1 MIVIIVTLFYSCT
14 KKSFREIHH
23 AEMAHITG
31 RQRYR
36 PAGLC
41 CLQRPTG
48 RAGAE
53 LSATRAQHC
62 PVPKTGGSAGAG
74 PKAAKPPITWAEA
87 RDKNGFR
94 VDIECDHPGCS
105 KPRAKPYPAYEGP
118 VKKTDRRRQ
127 SDPYSTNQDP
137 DYNIQLGY
145 EW

>member
-1 MIVIIVTLFYSCT
+1 MPRWLTLPAASVTALLVFAACSAPLGALELNYQPPEPSIAPSP
-14 KKSFREIHH
+14 KPV
-23 AEMAHITG
+23 APPG
-31 RQRYR
+31 RPQGGETADY
-36 PAGLC
+36 L
-41 CLQRPTG
+41 G
-48 RAGAE
+48 RG
-53 LSATRAQHC
+53 TRQ
-62 PVPKTGGSAGAG
+62 
-74 PKAAKPPITWAEA
+74 E
-87 RDKNGFR
+87 RFR

>member
-1 MIVIIVTLFYSCT
+1 MPRWLTLPAASVTALLAFAACSAPLELNYQPPEPSVSPPP
-14 KKSFREIHH
+14 KPV
-23 AEMAHITG
+23 APPG
-31 RQRYR
+31 
-36 PAGLC
+36 
-41 CLQRPTG
+41 PT
-48 RAGAE
+48 
-53 LSATRAQHC
+53 
-62 PVPKTGGSAGAG
+62 

>member
-1 MIVIIVTLFYSCT
+1 MPRWLTLPAASVTALLVFAACS
-14 KKSFREIHH
+14 
-23 AEMAHITG
+23 A
-31 RQRYR
+31 
-36 PAGLC
+36 PL
-41 CLQRPTG
+41 
-48 RAGAE
+48 GALE
-53 LSATRAQHC
+53 LNYQPPEPSIAPSPK
-62 PVPKTGGSAGAG
+62 PVAPPAG

>member
-1 MIVIIVTLFYSCT
+1 MPRWLTLPAASVTALLVFAACSAPLGALELNYQPPEPSISPSP
-14 KKSFREIHH
+14 KPV
-23 AEMAHITG
+23 APPG
-31 RQRYR
+31 
-36 PAGLC
+36 PA
-41 CLQRPTG
+41 
-48 RAGAE
+48 
-53 LSATRAQHC
+53 
-62 PVPKTGGSAGAG
+62 

>member
-1 MIVIIVTLFYSCT
+1 MPRWLTLPAVSTAALLAFAAYSAPQ
-14 KKSFREIHH
+14 SALELNYQ
-23 AEMAHITG
+23 A
-31 RQRYR
+31 
-36 PAGLC
+36 PAPRLAPAP
-41 CLQRPTG
+41 QPP
-48 RAGAE
+48 APSE
-53 LSATRAQHC
+53 PAT
-62 PVPKTGGSAGAG
+62 KTG
-74 PKAAKPPITWAEA
+74 KPPIAWTEA
-87 RDKNGFR
+87 RDKSGFR

>member
-1 MIVIIVTLFYSCT
+1 MPRWLTLPAASITMLLAFSAYGAPLGTLELNYQPPEPSVTPPP
-14 KKSFREIHH
+14 K
-23 AEMAHITG
+23 
-31 RQRYR
+31 
-36 PAGLC
+36 
-41 CLQRPTG
+41 
-48 RAGAE
+48 
-53 LSATRAQHC
+53 
-62 PVPKTGGSAGAG
+62 PVAAPGPV

-87 RDKNGFR
+87 REKNGFR

-105 KPRAKPYPAYEGP
+105 KPRAKPDPAYEGP

>member
-1 MIVIIVTLFYSCT
+1 MPRWLTLPAASITILLAFSAYGAPLGTLELNYQPPEPSVTPPP
-14 KKSFREIHH
+14 K
-23 AEMAHITG
+23 
-31 RQRYR
+31 
-36 PAGLC
+36 
-41 CLQRPTG
+41 
-48 RAGAE
+48 
-53 LSATRAQHC
+53 
-62 PVPKTGGSAGAG
+62 PVAAPGPV

-87 RDKNGFR
+87 REKNGFR

-105 KPRAKPYPAYEGP
+105 KPRAKLYPAYEGP

>member
-1 MIVIIVTLFYSCT
+1 MPRWLTLPAASITMLLAFSAYGAPLGTLELNYQPPEPSVTPPP
-14 KKSFREIHH
+14 K
-23 AEMAHITG
+23 
-31 RQRYR
+31 
-36 PAGLC
+36 
-41 CLQRPTG
+41 
-48 RAGAE
+48 
-53 LSATRAQHC
+53 
-62 PVPKTGGSAGAG
+62 PVTAPGPV

-87 RDKNGFR
+87 REKNGFR

>member
-1 MIVIIVTLFYSCT
+1 MPRWLTLPAASITILLAFSAYGAPLGTLELNYQPPEPSVTPPP
-14 KKSFREIHH
+14 K
-23 AEMAHITG
+23 
-31 RQRYR
+31 
-36 PAGLC
+36 
-41 CLQRPTG
+41 
-48 RAGAE
+48 
-53 LSATRAQHC
+53 
-62 PVPKTGGSAGAG
+62 PVAAPGPV

-87 RDKNGFR
+87 REKNGFR
-94 VDIECDHPGCS
+94 VDIECDHPGSS

>member
-1 MIVIIVTLFYSCT
+1 MPRWLTLPAASITILLAFSAYGAPLGTLELNYQPPEPSVTPPP
-14 KKSFREIHH
+14 K
-23 AEMAHITG
+23 
-31 RQRYR
+31 
-36 PAGLC
+36 
-41 CLQRPTG
+41 
-48 RAGAE
+48 
-53 LSATRAQHC
+53 
-62 PVPKTGGSAGAG
+62 PVAAPGPV

-87 RDKNGFR
+87 REKNGFR

-105 KPRAKPYPAYEGP
+105 KPRAKPYPAYEGA

>member
-1 MIVIIVTLFYSCT
+1 MPRWLTLPAASITMLLAFSAYGAPLGTLELNYQPPEPSVTPPP
-14 KKSFREIHH
+14 K
-23 AEMAHITG
+23 
-31 RQRYR
+31 
-36 PAGLC
+36 
-41 CLQRPTG
+41 
-48 RAGAE
+48 
-53 LSATRAQHC
+53 
-62 PVPKTGGSAGAG
+62 PVAAPGPV

-87 RDKNGFR
+87 REKNGFR

>member
-1 MIVIIVTLFYSCT
+1 MPRWLTLPAASITMLLAFSAYGAPLDTLELNYQPPEPSVTPPP
-14 KKSFREIHH
+14 K
-23 AEMAHITG
+23 
-31 RQRYR
+31 
-36 PAGLC
+36 
-41 CLQRPTG
+41 
-48 RAGAE
+48 
-53 LSATRAQHC
+53 
-62 PVPKTGGSAGAG
+62 PVAAPGPV

-87 RDKNGFR
+87 REKNGFR

-137 DYNIQLGY
+137 DYSIQLGY

>member
-1 MIVIIVTLFYSCT
+1 MPRWLTLPAVSTAALLAFAADSAPQSALELNYQAPDPS
-14 KKSFREIHH
+14 
-23 AEMAHITG
+23 MA
-31 RQRYR
+31 
-36 PAGLC
+36 PA
-41 CLQRPTG
+41 PKPP
-48 RAGAE
+48 APSEPA
-53 LSATRAQHC
+53 
-62 PVPKTGGSAGAG
+62 PKTG
-74 PKAAKPPITWAEA
+74 KPPIAWTEA
-87 RDKNGFR
+87 RDKSGFR

>member
-1 MIVIIVTLFYSCT
+1 MPRWLTLPAASVTALLAFAACSAPLAALELNYQPPEPGIAPPQN
-14 KKSFREIHH
+14 RWLRR
-23 AEMAHITG
+23 G
-31 RQRYR
+31 R
-36 PAGLC
+36 L
-41 CLQRPTG
+41 
-48 RAGAE
+48 
-53 LSATRAQHC
+53 
-62 PVPKTGGSAGAG
+62 

>member
-1 MIVIIVTLFYSCT
+1 MPRWLTL
-14 KKSFREIHH
+14 
-23 AEMAHITG
+23 
-31 RQRYR
+31 
-36 PAGLC
+36 PAASAILLAFAAC
-41 CLQRPTG
+41 SAPL
-48 RAGAE
+48 GALE
-53 LSATRAQHC
+53 LNYHPPEPSIPPA
-62 PVPKTGGSAGAG
+62 PKTAPEPGPA
-74 PKAAKPPITWAEA
+74 PKAEKPPIAWAEA
-87 RDKNGFR
+87 RDKSGFR

>member
-1 MIVIIVTLFYSCT
+1 MPRWLTLPAASVTALLAFAACS
-14 KKSFREIHH
+14 
-23 AEMAHITG
+23 A
-31 RQRYR
+31 
-36 PAGLC
+36 PL
-41 CLQRPTG
+41 
-48 RAGAE
+48 GALE
-53 LSATRAQHC
+53 LNYQPPEPSVS
-62 PVPKTGGSAGAG
+62 PPPKTGGSAEGRL